1 MLKRRIDEIQEIKYK
16 IQKLLMAE
24 GEDSEKLQWKSMIMD
39 IFRTES
45 RKLQDKG
52 RVKKKEST

>member
-1 MLKRRIDEIQEIKYK
+1 MLKRRIDEIQEIKCK

-24 GEDSEKLQWKSMIMD
+24 GEDSEKLQWKSMIMN

-45 RKLQDKG
+45 RKLQDKV

>member
-1 MLKRRIDEIQEIKYK
+1 MLKIRIDEIQEIKYK

-24 GEDSEKLQWKSMIMD
+24 GEDSEKLQWKSMIMN

-45 RKLQDKG
+45 RKLQDKV

>member
-1 MLKRRIDEIQEIKYK
+1 
-16 IQKLLMAE
+16 MAE
-24 GEDSEKLQWKSMIMD
+24 GEDSEKLQWKSMIMN

-45 RKLQDKG
+45 RKLQDKV

>member
-1 MLKRRIDEIQEIKYK
+1 MLKRRIDKIQEIKYK

-24 GEDSEKLQWKSMIMD
+24 GEDSEKLQWKSMIMN

-45 RKLQDKG
+45 RKLQDKV